1 MYRQSEKNLLN
12 GNISFICR
20 HNMLNFGPL
29 MAKINWRV
37 WDTQQISTGFTHWL
51 RYCTDIAQLTSTKLC
66 TMLGRLLCWY
76 AIFTFSEAL
85 APLTEFC
92 QLRNSLCVQ
101 ILLSYIGSVTA
112 RYSSTGRQANFVG
125 LSRGC
130 HLYLAG
136 WPSPWASAH
145 ILVMY
150 IFPVDYAMHNQSVI
164 YKLQ

>member
-1 MYRQSEKNLLN
+1 MCCMRLIENTGCKNYAKNHHMRTIAQICRAISIDNQKKNLLN

-92 QLRNSLCVQ
+92 QLQNSLCVQ
-101 ILLSYIGSVTA
+101 ILRSPILSALLHGTRALGV
-112 RYSSTGRQANFVG
+112 RQT
-125 LSRGC
+125 L
-130 HLYLAG
+130 
-136 WPSPWASAH
+136 
-145 ILVMY
+145 
-150 IFPVDYAMHNQSVI
+150 
-164 YKLQ
+164 